1 MQAENAGEIWY
12 KRANKLIEI
21 VNSSTT
27 LERKE
32 KANKLFNILMIR
44 LVNIS
49 QAIKY
54 RDMPKPNYPDG
65 GVETSYNVSYS

>member
-32 KANKLFNILMIR
+32 KANKLFNILMI
-44 LVNIS
+44 S
-49 QAIKY
+49 
-54 RDMPKPNYPDG
+54 
-65 GVETSYNVSYS
+65 